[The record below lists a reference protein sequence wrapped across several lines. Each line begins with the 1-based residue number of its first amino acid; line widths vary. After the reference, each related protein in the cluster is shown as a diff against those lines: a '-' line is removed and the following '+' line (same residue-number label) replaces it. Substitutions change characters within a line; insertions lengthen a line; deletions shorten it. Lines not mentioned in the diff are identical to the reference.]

1 MTATIPTERLL
12 KAIVTQFCKH
22 NFSYV
27 KSMRIIG
34 SIHVVVD
41 NNEVLSCLLNE
52 NEDIK
57 SGETPTAAA
66 IVQQSPAVGNN
77 ANTPTPSSGKKIKK
91 QSAKKQQQQKQQ
103 LPEPAVES
111 DASSEHA
118 SVAATANTSSATG
131 STTSVNKRKRFVPR
145 AHLEAKTESVA
156 VDTITATENNEK
168 VENKTPEDD
177 ESMMY
182 ENFQEE
188 SMSEEYVMPEEDA
201 ELNQEQDNMEPL
213 ATGKSILFR
222 SKPVNLKNIL

>member
-1 MTATIPTERLL
+1 MTANIPTERLL

-57 SGETPTAAA
+57 PSETTPAAA
-66 IVQQSPAVGNN
+66 IVQQSPAVVKN
-77 ANTPTPSSGKKIKK
+77 ANTPQSSSGKKIKK
-91 QSAKKQQQQKQQ
+91 QSAKKQQLQQIQK
-103 LPEPAVES
+103 PEPAVES
-111 DASSEHA
+111 ESSSEQLPVVA
-118 SVAATANTSSATG
+118 STNIASATS

-145 AHLEAKTESVA
+145 AHLEAKAEPIA

-168 VENKTPEDD
+168 VESKTPEDD
-177 ESMMY
+177 ESMLY

-188 SMSEEYVMPEEDA
+188 SMSDEYVMPEEDA
-201 ELNQEQDNMEPL
+201 ELNQEQVNMEPL
-213 ATGKSILFR
+213 DTG
-222 SKPVNLKNIL
+222 N